1 MEPTVIQ
8 KDTHTHTPGFTEALF
23 TIARTWKQP
32 KCPSRCMDK
41 EDAVHIYEGV
51 LAIKKEQNNV
61 ICSNVDEFR
70 DYHKWSKSDKDTYHM
85 IALIC
90 GNYFLKNDLIYKTLN
105 RLTDS
110 KNKFMVT
117 KGETWAGDKLRA
129 WD

>member
-1 MEPTVIQ
+1 
-8 KDTHTHTPGFTEALF
+8 
-23 TIARTWKQP
+23 
-32 KCPSRCMDK
+32 
-41 EDAVHIYEGV
+41 
-51 LAIKKEQNNV
+51 
-61 ICSNVDEFR
+61 
-70 DYHKWSKSDKDTYHM
+70 M